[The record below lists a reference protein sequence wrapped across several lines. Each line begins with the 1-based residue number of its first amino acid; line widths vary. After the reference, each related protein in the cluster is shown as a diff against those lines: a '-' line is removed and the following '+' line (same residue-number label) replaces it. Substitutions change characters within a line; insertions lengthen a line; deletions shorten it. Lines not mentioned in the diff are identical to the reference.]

1 MCADNRDWWRFGKY
15 WFRLPSRR
23 VCGLLGGDFGL
34 NINHV
39 SGGGVP
45 FYLNSRYSTHI
56 PWRQDLPS
64 FISLMYLFLSKCGLG
79 CGGVG

>member
-1 MCADNRDWWRFGKY
+1 MCADNRDWWRSEKY
-15 WFRLPSRR
+15 WFRLPWRH

-34 NINHV
+34 NINRV

-45 FYLNSRYSTHI
+45 FYLKSRDSTQV

-64 FISLMYLFLSKCGLG
+64 FISLMYLFLTKRGLG
-79 CGGVG
+79 CGGTG